1 MNAPAKISAVEAP
14 DADMPRWLPH
24 ALVALII
31 ATLVVSLAA
40 MAIWEERIRYRE
52 RAEVATQNVS
62 HMLDLHLSSVFDK
75 IDVVLQSTVAQYQE
89 QLAGGKVRPLELKLY
104 LERQQALVP
113 EIISLRIIDRDGV
126 VRYGAGIPG
135 GGPVNLGDR
144 EYFLRARD
152 GSASELI
159 IAGPLMGRI
168 AKQWVVTLSRRIEA
182 PDGTFAGVVYAAIPT
197 VHFERILASVSL
209 GPQGAASI
217 RTADL
222 ALVHRYPSTRNAVGS
237 REVSQELLD
246 MLRRHPTD
254 GQYLARTSLDGVER
268 NNAYRRLESYP
279 FYVIVGMAS
288 RDYLGGWQEH
298 SLILGGLAAL
308 AVLAIGLAAWLMYR
322 SAERLRADL
331 AVRKRIGTELETL
344 LEERTRLATE
354 LAERA
359 DEAEAANRAKSTFLA
374 KMSHELRTPLNHIMG
389 FTTILQR
396 EVQGPRGQDHL
407 HKVEQASQRLLE
419 LINSI
424 LDVSSIESGKITLA
438 LRDFGLAELL
448 EEARQGLAEAAAA
461 KGIGVQVV
469 SDPAL
474 PARLH
479 GDPERIRQVLN
490 GLLDNAIKFSEQGPV
505 ILRAH
510 RVPSDDGNVRVR
522 FEVSDQGI
530 GVAPELR
537 DNLFQIFNQ
546 GDNSS
551 TRRYGGAGLGLALCK
566 RLVALMLGEI
576 GCTSAPGDGS
586 TFWFTLPLGAVD
598 ENPGVLGAGDW
609 QRVRHVLAEL
619 EALLAADNFQAQT
632 LWKRYTPLLHAALGP
647 GARACDEAIDSIDFD
662 TALRCLREARRAV
675 PELRDPAH

>member
-14 DADMPRWLPH
+14 GADMPRWLPH

-308 AVLAIGLAAWLMYR
+308 AVLAIGLAAWLMHR

-331 AVRKRIGTELETL
+331 AMR
-344 LEERTRLATE
+344 
-354 LAERA
+354 
-359 DEAEAANRAKSTFLA
+359 
-374 KMSHELRTPLNHIMG
+374 
-389 FTTILQR
+389 
-396 EVQGPRGQDHL
+396 
-407 HKVEQASQRLLE
+407 
-419 LINSI
+419 
-424 LDVSSIESGKITLA
+424 
-438 LRDFGLAELL
+438 
-448 EEARQGLAEAAAA
+448 
-461 KGIGVQVV
+461 
-469 SDPAL
+469 
-474 PARLH
+474 
-479 GDPERIRQVLN
+479 
-490 GLLDNAIKFSEQGPV
+490 
-505 ILRAH
+505 
-510 RVPSDDGNVRVR
+510 
-522 FEVSDQGI
+522 
-530 GVAPELR
+530 
-537 DNLFQIFNQ
+537 
-546 GDNSS
+546 
-551 TRRYGGAGLGLALCK
+551 
-566 RLVALMLGEI
+566 
-576 GCTSAPGDGS
+576 
-586 TFWFTLPLGAVD
+586 
-598 ENPGVLGAGDW
+598 
-609 QRVRHVLAEL
+609 
-619 EALLAADNFQAQT
+619 
-632 LWKRYTPLLHAALGP
+632 
-647 GARACDEAIDSIDFD
+647 
-662 TALRCLREARRAV
+662 
-675 PELRDPAH
+675 